1 MFEPSAIPRVFAC
14 PPGADFPKMLVD
26 GFRELTANY
35 PPEAAARAEIFVNTR
50 RMQRRIQTLF
60 NDGPAVLLPRIR
72 LVTDLA
78 NEPSQSIAAAVSPL
92 RRRLELAQLISRLL
106 EQEPDIAPASATFD
120 LADSLAKLLAEMHD
134 EDVHPDAIRGL
145 DVTDRSGHW
154 LRSQKFLNI
163 VAGFYG
169 PQSGQLP
176 DAAAR
181 QRANTVALIERWKT
195 TPPTHPIIVAGST
208 GSRGST
214 ALLMRAVARLPQGC
228 VILPGF
234 DFELPDPVWSQLSD
248 PMTSEDHPQ
257 FRFARLMSD
266 LEISASQITLWGT
279 AVTPQIKARNR
290 LFSLALRPAP
300 FTGQWMREGPKLENV
315 LADATADMALIEAPS
330 ERAEATAIALALRKA
345 ANDGITGAL
354 VTPDKVLTRR
364 VTAALERWNIEPDV
378 SVGAPVALSAPGRL
392 LRHVSDLFGQVLTA
406 EALLV
411 LLKHPLT
418 NIGSEMRGQHLMW
431 TRALELKLRRDGP
444 ALPSR
449 DSFLEWAQAGDSDAE
464 KQVWAMW
471 VANTVFGHT
480 DVGNDPLETHLD
492 RHIQVVEA
500 LADGPDPKE
509 SDQLWGHEAG
519 RVAQGLICE
528 MQREAPYGGFMSPAE
543 YNELVRF
550 VLASGE
556 VRDPVR
562 PHANIMIWGTLEA
575 RVQGAELVI
584 LGGLNDATWPEL
596 PGADPW
602 LNRDMRMQSGLL
614 LPERRIGLSAHDF
627 QQSVAAQKVI
637 LSRSLRGADAETV
650 PSRWINR
657 LTNLMT
663 GLPDAGPE
671 ALENM
676 RKRGNDWL
684 DLARV
689 LETPDQTVEPQ
700 NRPAP
705 CPPIAARPRQL
716 SVTAITRLI
725 RDPYAIY
732 ANRILRLRKLDPLHR
747 KPDAPLRG
755 TVLHA
760 VLENFI
766 RQNPMSD
773 GTDAARQAL
782 LSIARATLLDLAP
795 WPAARALWL
804 AKLERVADVFLADEL
819 DRQTRANPEM
829 LEVKGSHTLRD
840 IDFTLTATADRI
852 DRMPNGEIIIYD
864 YKTGS
869 VPTDKQLE
877 FFDKQLLLEAV
888 MSENGSFKGIAP
900 GRVAEVAHIGL
911 GSTPKFLRQM
921 MEPGQTDKV
930 MGELTELLNSYQS
943 MSTGYTSRRAM
954 ALQRFAG
961 DYDHLARFGEWD
973 ETQTPVRTEVGK

>member
-1 MFEPSAIPRVFAC
+1 MFEPSDHPRIFAC

-26 GFRELTANY
+26 GFRDLIANS
-35 PPEAAARAEIFVNTR
+35 PPETAARAEIFVNTQ
-50 RMQRRIQTLF
+50 RMQRKIQALF
-60 NDGPAVLLPRIR
+60 DDGPAALLPRVR
-72 LVTDLA
+72 LITDLA
-78 NEPSQSIAAAVSPL
+78 NDPSQTLGAAVSPL
-92 RRRLELAQLISRLL
+92 RRRLELAQLISLLL

-120 LADSLAKLLAEMHD
+120 LADSLAKLLVEMHD
-134 EDVHPDAIRGL
+134 EDVHPDAISGL

-169 PQSGQLP
+169 TQPGQLP
-176 DAAAR
+176 DAAAL
-181 QRANTVALIERWKT
+181 QRANTVALIERWKNR
-195 TPPTHPIIVAGST
+195 PPTHPVIVAGST

-214 ALLMRAVARLPQGC
+214 ALLMRAVARLPQGA

-248 PMTSEDHPQ
+248 AMTSEDHPQ

-266 LEISASQITLWGT
+266 LEILPSQVNLWG
-279 AVTPQIKARNR
+279 AGVAPQIIARNR

-300 FTGQWMREGPKLENV
+300 FTSQWMREGPELENS
-315 LADATADMALIEAPS
+315 LQSATADMALIEAPS

-345 ANDGITGAL
+345 ADDGITAAL

-378 SVGAPVALSAPGRL
+378 SIGAPLALSAPGRL
-392 LRHVSDLFGQVLTA
+392 LRHVSGLFGQFLTG

-418 NIGSEMRGQHLMW
+418 NTGSKMRGQHLLW
-431 TRALELKLRRDGP
+431 TRALELKLRREGP
-444 ALPSR
+444 AMPSKA
-449 DSFLEWAQAGDSDAE
+449 SFLEWAEADDNSAE
-464 KQVWAMW
+464 KQAWASW
-471 VANTVFGHT
+471 VARTVFGHS

-492 RHIQVVEA
+492 RHIRVVEA
-500 LADGPDPKE
+500 LADGPDPE
-509 SDQLWGHEAG
+509 TSDQLWSQEAG
-519 RVAQGLICE
+519 RVAQGLIAE
-528 MQREAPYGGFMSPAE
+528 MQREAMHGGVMSAAD

-550 VLASGE
+550 VLSSGE
-556 VRDPVR
+556 VRNPVR
-562 PHANIMIWGTLEA
+562 PHTNIMIWGTLEA

-637 LSRSLRGADAETV
+637 LSRSLRSADAETV

-663 GLPDAGPE
+663 GLPDAGPT

-676 RKRGNDWL
+676 RDRGNEWL

-689 LETPDQTVEPQ
+689 LETPSQTVPAES
-700 NRPAP
+700 RPAP

-716 SVTAITRLI
+716 SVTAVTRLI

-732 ANRILRLRKLDPLHR
+732 ANRVLRLRKLDPLHR

-773 GTDAARQAL
+773 GTDAARDTL
-782 LSIARATLLDLAP
+782 LLIARATLLDLAP

-804 AKLERVADVFLADEL
+804 AKLERVADVFLTDEL
-819 DRQTRANPEM
+819 DRQTRATPEA
-829 LEVKGSHTLRD
+829 LEVRGSLLLRD

-869 VPTDKQLE
+869 VPTRKQLE

-888 MSENGSFKGIAP
+888 MSEDGSFKGIAP

-911 GSTPKFLRQM
+911 GPTPKFLRQT
-921 MEPGQTDKV
+921 MEPGQVDKV
-930 MGELTELLNSYQS
+930 MGELIELLNSYQS
-943 MSTGYTSRRAM
+943 TEVGYTSRRAM

-973 ETQTPVRTEVGK
+973 ETQTPVRVEVGQ